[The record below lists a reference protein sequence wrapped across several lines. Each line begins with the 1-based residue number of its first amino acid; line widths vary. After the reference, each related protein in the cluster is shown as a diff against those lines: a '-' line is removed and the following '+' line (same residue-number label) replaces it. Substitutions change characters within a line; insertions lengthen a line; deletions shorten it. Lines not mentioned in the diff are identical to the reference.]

1 MHEMTPEQRLDR
13 VERILGYFVREG
25 RRWRVRSREQDE
37 KINILIQSQMET
49 TEQINKFTAGTTEQI
64 NKLTAETTE
73 QMNKTTEQINKLAVG
88 HALHEEEMADLRR
101 EQKLTQESLR
111 AFIDSLR
118 KWRNGKSSD

>member
-49 TEQINKFTAGTTEQI
+49 TEQINK
-64 NKLTAETTE
+64 
-73 QMNKTTEQINKLAVG
+73 LAVG

-118 KWRNGKSSD
+118 KGRNGKSQT

>member
-64 NKLTAETTE
+64 NK
-73 QMNKTTEQINKLAVG
+73 TTEQINKLAVG

-118 KWRNGKSSD
+118 KGRNGKSET